1 VSRLD
6 FVIDSPEELDAPL
19 EFLYYLY
26 ILSNQGG
33 KVLPPPLRLIIS
45 AAQTGAWL
53 GEKLGT
59 HSAELNARGIY
70 NPMTN
75 LYTPE
80 IMAYEQSALG
90 STRII

>member
-1 VSRLD
+1 MSRLE
-6 FVIDSPEELDAPL
+6 FTLDSPEDLEAPL

-26 ILSNQGG
+26 LLTNAAG
-33 KVLPPPLRLIIS
+33 KITPPPVRFVIS
-45 AAQTGAWL
+45 AAQAGIWIGKT
-53 GEKLGT
+53 LGT

-80 IMAYEQSALG
+80 IMAYEHSALG